1 MNVSTTMSRR
11 SFVAGAAATTAA
23 LSTLAAC
30 PQARAAEASDT
41 SVAEQPS
48 WLTPAPQ
55 IDASQV
61 TDTVEADVVVV
72 GAGLS
77 GFSVACSAVDEGLS
91 VVMIAKSER
100 SAGMGGSM
108 FGFGSKL
115 CRELGVDPDPCVVLK
130 RLYELSGHN
139 VDERLWS
146 IFVKESGAAL
156 DWACDIAE
164 KGGLTPVI
172 AASEPAESF
181 GEYNGEHM
189 FLGGESGPRT
199 DTHPIVDYLSIMEE
213 TYKPKGLDVRY
224 QMTAVTLVKDASGR
238 VSGVIAQDASGA
250 YVQFNGARGV
260 VMATGDFAGNPE
272 MLADLCPLGA
282 CPGVLNVSPGN
293 TGDGHVMILQA
304 GGALEYT
311 TPMPPMIFS
320 NAMGGPSAK
329 VTADDVRNAYLDDP
343 EKLEVFDYAKEA
355 IFSMNMSKWCLGVNQ
370 KGERYNSE
378 QALFGQEGVQQIRQG
393 GYSFNIYDSTWPY
406 HMPQIAGRVGG
417 HVSTGEELAM
427 VMCPEGAGY
436 DTLEEL
442 AADFDIPAETLKAT
456 VERYNGLCE
465 QGYDDDFYKPAEL
478 LHPVKEPPFYCDKHN
493 SMLLVTLGGVR
504 CDTDMRVLD
513 ENDEPVEGLFAN
525 GTMVGG
531 MFANS
536 YVTVMPGI
544 NMGRSLTFGYRL
556 GKFLAQ

>member
-1 MNVSTTMSRR
+1 MDNTVVSRR
-11 SFVAGAAATTAA
+11 GFVAGAAASAAA
-23 LSTLAAC
+23 LSCGT
-30 PQARAAEASDT
+30 ARAHADEAGQEV
-41 SVAEQPS
+41 SVPS

-55 IDASQV
+55 IDASQIV
-61 TDTVEADVVVV
+61 DAAQADVVVV

-77 GFSVACSAVDEGLS
+77 GFSVACSAIDEGLS
-91 VVMIAKSER
+91 VIMIAKSER

-115 CRELGVDPDPCVVLK
+115 CKELGVDPDPCIVLK

-172 AASEPAESF
+172 ASCEPAESF
-181 GEYNGEHM
+181 GEYDGEHM
-189 FLGGESGPRT
+189 FLGGENGPRT
-199 DTHPIVDYLSIMEE
+199 DTHPIIDYLPIMEE
-213 TYKPKGLDVRY
+213 MYESKGLDVRY
-224 QMTAVTLVKDASGR
+224 QTTAVELVKDGEGR
-238 VSGVIAQDASGA
+238 VTGVIATDADGN
-250 YVQFNGARGV
+250 YVSFAGTRGV
-260 VMATGDFAGNPE
+260 VLATGDFAGNPA
-272 MLADLCPLGA
+272 MLEDLCPLGA
-282 CPGVLNVSPGN
+282 CSGVLNVSPGN
-293 TGDGHVMILQA
+293 TGDGHVLALQA

-311 TPMPPMIFS
+311 VPCPPMIFS

-427 VMCPEGAGY
+427 VMCPEDAGY

-442 AADFDIPAETLKAT
+442 ASDFDIPADALKAT
-456 VERYNGLCE
+456 AERYNEICE
-465 QGYDDDFYKPAEL
+465 RGFDEDFYKPAEL
-478 LHPVKEPPFYCDKHN
+478 LYPVKEPPFYCDKHN

-504 CDTDMRVLD
+504 CDTDMRVLNED
-513 ENDEPVEGLFAN
+513 DEPIEGLFAN

-556 GKFLAQ
+556 GKYLAQ

>member
-1 MNVSTTMSRR
+1 MHASTSLSRR
-11 SFVAGAAATTAA
+11 GFVAGAAASAAAFSCTSTLTAA
-23 LSTLAAC
+23 RADEAAF
-30 PQARAAEASDT
+30 AAAQT
-41 SVAEQPS
+41 PS
-48 WLTPAPQ
+48 WLTPVPE
-55 IDASQV
+55 IDDAQV
-61 TDTVEADVVVV
+61 VETVEADVVVV

-91 VVMIAKSER
+91 VVMIAKGER

-115 CRELGVDPDPCVVLK
+115 CKELGVDPDPCVVLK
-130 RLYELSGHN
+130 RLYEVSGHN

-146 IFVKESGAAL
+146 IFVKESGTAL

-164 KGGLTPVI
+164 QGGLTPVI
-172 AASEPAESF
+172 ASGEPAEAF

-189 FLGGESGPRT
+189 FLGGENGPRT
-199 DTHPIVDYLSIMEE
+199 DTHPIIDYLPIMEE
-213 TYKPKGLDVRY
+213 MYKAKGLDVRY
-224 QMTAVTLVKDASGR
+224 QTTAVKLVKDGAER
-238 VSGVIAQDASGA
+238 VTGVIATDADGA
-250 YVQFNGARGV
+250 YVAFTGTRGV
-260 VMATGDFAGNPE
+260 VLATGDFAGNPA
-272 MLADLCPLGA
+272 MLEDLCPLGA

-293 TGDGHVMILQA
+293 TGDGHILALQA

-311 TPMPPMIFS
+311 VPCPPMIFS

-329 VTADDVRNAYLDDP
+329 VTADDVRNAYLDDT
-343 EKLEVFDYAKEA
+343 EKLQAFDCAKEA

-417 HVSTGEELAM
+417 HVSAGEELAM

-442 AADFDIPAETLKAT
+442 AADFDIPADTLKAT
-456 VERYNGLCE
+456 VERYNEVCE
-465 QGYDDDFYKPAEL
+465 QGFDDDFYKPADL
-478 LHPVKEPPFYCDKHN
+478 LYPVKEPPFYCDKHN

-536 YVTVMPGI
+536 YVTIMPGI